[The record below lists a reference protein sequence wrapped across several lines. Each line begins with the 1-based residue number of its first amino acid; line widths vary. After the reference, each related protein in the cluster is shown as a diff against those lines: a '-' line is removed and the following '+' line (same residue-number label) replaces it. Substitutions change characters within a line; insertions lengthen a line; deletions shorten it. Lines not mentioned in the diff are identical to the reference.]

1 MPILNEDPFFISFR
15 PGTNFYGGGQ
25 QEMNGADK
33 KFFDFKAL
41 P

>member
-1 MPILNEDPFFISFR
+1 MKTHSISVLGLGPIFR
-15 PGTNFYGGGQ
+15 GGGQ

-33 KFFDFKAL
+33 NFFDFKAL

>member
-1 MPILNEDPFFISFR
+1 MKTHSLSVLGLGPIFR
-15 PGTNFYGGGQ
+15 GGQ

-33 KFFDFKAL
+33 NFFDFKAL

>member
-1 MPILNEDPFFISFR
+1 MKTHSLSVLGLRPIFR
-15 PGTNFYGGGQ
+15 GGGGGGP

>member
-1 MPILNEDPFFISFR
+1 MKTHSLSVLGLGPIFR
-15 PGTNFYGGGQ
+15 GGGGQ